1 MRADRFEGKMKR
13 RGRPP
18 HPDILTPGEWEV
30 LTLLREGLSNPEI
43 ANRLGVTCDA
53 VKYHVSEILP
63 KLGLPSREE
72 AASWRPYERPWWPAA
87 IAAIAGPAS
96 RLSPIWRITAIGTSI
111 VALAGAGFLVV
122 APSGG
127 EEEVVFQQDGS
138 VTPAASL
145 LTPGPGVTLW
155 RWMDVSVLIPDES
168 GMRAWPDSVYFD
180 DGSESR
186 PALIVVRDDDL
197 ADSANRSYA
206 SIDALTG
213 KIHRSEIL
221 DEHRVEMELVLG
233 TVNVSAFD
241 PATAPWPYNSD
252 PPPPSTTTWPS
263 IRPDPATGMYASF
276 SQGVSGY
283 SGTPPPWVEC
293 ELVLG
298 GISVSNGRSHAFVG
312 LDPVSGAVCKDLSNV
327 LPEDLAAFD
336 RFLEREA
343 LCDLQNAG
351 C

>member
-1 MRADRFEGKMKR
+1 MIKAV
-13 RGRPP
+13 
-18 HPDILTPGEWEV
+18 W
-30 LTLLREGLSNPEI
+30 TL
-43 ANRLGVTCDA
+43 
-53 VKYHVSEILP
+53 
-63 KLGLPSREE
+63 
-72 AASWRPYERPWWPAA
+72 
-87 IAAIAGPAS
+87 AG
-96 RLSPIWRITAIGTSI
+96 
-111 VALAGAGFLVV
+111 VALLGTAGGIWLLVT
-122 APSGG
+122 APLGS
-127 EEEVVFQQDGS
+127 EEVTVQQAETG
-138 VTPAASL
+138 TPAAPL
-145 LTPGPGVTLW
+145 LTPGPGVNLW
-155 RWMDVSVLIPDES
+155 RWMDVSVLIPDEP
-168 GMRAWPDSVYFD
+168 GMLAWPDTAYFD

-186 PALIVVRDDDL
+186 PALLVVRDDDL

-213 KIHRSEIL
+213 KVHRSEIL
-221 DEHRVEMELVLG
+221 EAHRVEMELVLG
-233 TVNVSAFD
+233 TVNVSLFD
-241 PATAPWPYNSD
+241 PATAPWPYNGD
-252 PPPPSTTTWPS
+252 PPAALTTETPS
-263 IRPDPATGMYASF
+263 IRPDPGAGMYASF
-276 SQGVSGY
+276 STGDGGY